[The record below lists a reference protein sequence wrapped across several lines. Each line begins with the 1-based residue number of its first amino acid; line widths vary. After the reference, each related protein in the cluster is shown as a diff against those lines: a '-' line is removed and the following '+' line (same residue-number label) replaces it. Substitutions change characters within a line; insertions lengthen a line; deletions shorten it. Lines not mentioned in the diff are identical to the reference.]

1 MNIIIIGCGKVG
13 EALAE
18 QLNEQGNNIT
28 VIDMDSKKL
37 NDVSSKCDV
46 MGVNGN
52 GATHLVQ
59 QEAGIENADLM
70 IAVTGSDELNLL
82 CCLIARKTGN
92 NCKTIARVRSPQYSS
107 EAPFLKDE
115 LGLAMVINPEQAA
128 AEEIARVLRFPSA
141 VNIDTFCRGRV
152 ELIKLKVP
160 EGSPLVG
167 VAVKE
172 LSSKLGCDVLVCT
185 VERGSE
191 AYIVNGNTV
200 FEERD
205 VISIIASPKKVN
217 DFFKK
222 INYKSKSV
230 KDAMIVGGGNIGLY
244 LCNMLVDD
252 GVSVKMIEK
261 DPQRSDELCALWG
274 DSVMVINGDAADQEV
289 LLEEGLAQTGAFV
302 ALTNLDEENIL
313 LSLFAHSA
321 GAAKLVTKIN
331 RIDFEDVIKH
341 LDLDTIIYPKSITA
355 DSIVRYV
362 RSLKNAQGSNVEQ
375 LHQVIKGKIEA
386 AEFIIRDASPVTGTP
401 LMNLK
406 LKDGIL
412 VAAIL
417 RGRKVVIPRGS
428 DMIEPGDTVVIVSDS
443 NNSGL
448 HDITDILK

>member
-28 VIDMDSKKL
+28 VIDTDAKKL
-37 NDVSSKCDV
+37 NDVSSKWDV
-46 MGVNGN
+46 MCVTGN

-59 QEAGIENADLM
+59 QEAGIERADLM

-82 CCLIARKTGN
+82 CCLIARKAGN

-141 VNIDTFCRGRV
+141 INIDTFCRGRV

-167 VAVKE
+167 VAVKDLSKE
-172 LSSKLGCDVLVCT
+172 LDCDVLVCT
-185 VERGSE
+185 LERGDE

-217 DFFKK
+217 DFFRK

-230 KDAMIVGGGNIGLY
+230 KDAMIVGGGEIGHY
-244 LCNMLVDD
+244 LCDILVDD
-252 GVSVKMIEK
+252 GVSVKIIEK

-274 DSVMVINGDAADQEV
+274 SSVTVINGDASDQEV

-313 LSLFAHSA
+313 LSLFAHST
-321 GAAKLVTKIN
+321 GSAKLVTKIN
-331 RIDFEDVIKH
+331 RIDFENVIKQ
-341 LDLDTIIYPKSITA
+341 LDLDTIIYPKNITS
-355 DSIVRYV
+355 DLIVRYV
-362 RSLKNAQGSNVEQ
+362 RAIKNAQGSNVEQ

-386 AEFIIRDASPVTGTP
+386 AEFIIREQSAVTGTP

-406 LKDGIL
+406 LREGVL

-417 RGRKVVIPRGS
+417 RGKKVVIPRGS
-428 DMIEPGDTVVIVSDS
+428 DTIEPDDTVVIVSGS
-443 NNSGL
+443 AEL
-448 HDITDILK
+448 HDIMDILK